1 MAAQNHKKP
10 SYIVTTIWNQH
21 YLKMESDSSSSQGD
35 ILGDTSEEEVQQ
47 LSEEEAEEHP
57 IVAEMLYTTALG
69 APSPSHSPVS
79 THSDDCMLSVQTHH
93 LGAIPKNYMNDPAFQ
108 RKDKIA
114 RSPGGKRAEEP
125 SAGEIREG
133 AEKVGEEAEGEIGQ
147 GAEGEVGKGGAK
159 GRKEGNEKVLVED
172 IESEGDEEEMRVAQD
187 TAQQLLAKL

>member
-1 MAAQNHKKP
+1 
-10 SYIVTTIWNQH
+10 
-21 YLKMESDSSSSQGD
+21 MESDSSSSQGD

-147 GAEGEVGKGGAK
+147 REEGEIGQREEGEVGKGGAK

-172 IESEGDEEEMRVAQD
+172 ILGNRR
-187 TAQQLLAKL
+187 